1 MLVSLRS
8 HDTCVNR
15 YSGSRRRGGRSAA
28 YLFVD
33 VPPLRQ
39 RWNRSRSTPLV
50 HPSATS
56 RSFTTHL
63 PRPCRGLYSCHGTGY
78 SAGIPDT
85 EAKGNDVFAG
95 IDVISHV
102 IPVCSYMRESRAY
115 HERSRFHA
123 KTIVSQ
129 TRARSRSRNFISPR
143 GKIINFNWINW
154 KMKVSSMYLFQQGK

>member
-1 MLVSLRS
+1 MRKSLLWITETWRTIRS
-8 HDTCVNR
+8 LAIC
-15 YSGSRRRGGRSAA
+15 RRPRCGKDGIEAA
-28 YLFVD
+28 
-33 VPPLRQ
+33 
-39 RWNRSRSTPLV
+39 TPLV
-50 HPSATS
+50 HPSTTS

-115 HERSRFHA
+115 HALPFPDIPRKRSFH
-123 KTIVSQ
+123 KLVLDLEKLHFIT
-129 TRARSRSRNFISPR
+129 SRENNKFY
-143 GKIINFNWINW
+143 
-154 KMKVSSMYLFQQGK
+154 V